1 MNLPSNPRASRRD
14 FLVGATVLA
23 AAPAGAVLAEETQ
36 ADFLFVQTAK
46 GMSFDKGAGRLT
58 LTGVSPVT
66 LFFTDRPERIAG
78 NMSTGKFV
86 PFWSEGPDSF
96 QSDPPNADVSI
107 VEGGSLRQTVVVLK
121 DPELSG
127 EDLSYTVEVIQGE
140 MPESG
145 AEVSVFID
153 IIGRPLTPVSF
164 AGADRRA
171 FRRAAIY

>member
-1 MNLPSNPRASRRD
+1 M
-14 FLVGATVLA
+14 
-23 AAPAGAVLAEETQ
+23 
-36 ADFLFVQTAK
+36 
-46 GMSFDKGAGRLT
+46 
-58 LTGVSPVT
+58 
-66 LFFTDRPERIAG
+66 
-78 NMSTGKFV
+78 
-86 PFWSEGPDSF
+86 
-96 QSDPPNADVSI
+96 
-107 VEGGSLRQTVVVLK
+107 VLK